1 MLLAGCWGSAV
12 WAQPFS
18 LFPSQ
23 FELSGSVHLDEVDS
37 TVRAHLERVKAYVAD
52 QQWDE
57 AVETLRQV
65 MENHAGK
72 VINLA
77 GRRYVNLADYCHLQ
91 IASLPP
97 PALELY
103 RQRVDALAQ
112 KSYEEG
118 IATHNAALLAGVVN
132 QMFCASAGD
141 DALMAL
147 GEIAL
152 EEGRPSIARGYWER
166 IIERPPERIVATTFE
181 TAVHREAVD
190 PPDRDEVLRWYRLD
204 ESTDPAVYR
213 LRHDEYLDDE
223 PARRLVQ
230 FWRAARLPALRLAY
244 PSTSLELADVRARLV
259 LASILEGSLARAKSE
274 LEALRHAHPAAV
286 GYLAGRQEPYVTAL
300 ERLIGDAEGW
310 PARRTTD
317 DWPTFAGNAA
327 RNKVARQTV
336 DIGAEI
342 WPAISLGEPLM
353 ADVANAHKFSSHRVG
368 ERSDALLSYHP
379 VVAGELLLVCNGL
392 QIFAFDLRSGK
403 PAWPGD
409 PKKRP
414 GEIYSEEIAGVPL
427 GRAMR
432 GLGVPRFTLTVA
444 DGKLYARMG
453 SQVTT
458 RPVESYES
466 HTGSLVCLDLNAQG
480 RLLWKI
486 APDDEKWAF
495 EGAPLVDGTEVYVG
509 MRKSDVR
516 PQVHV
521 ACFDGETGRRRWR
534 TMISSAETPAGG
546 QAEELTHNLLTLE
559 QGVLFANTNLGAVA
573 AIAARDGHVQWIS
586 TYPRAK
592 RSSSSGQDKRAAHFY
607 RDLNPCVYHRGVLL
621 VAPSDS
627 EYILAFDATTGQTLW
642 ESHLA
647 ADAVHLLGVGGG
659 NLIASGDHLW
669 WLDVEG
675 GKVMA
680 KWPEQSPSGYGRGI
694 LAGDKIYWPTR
705 DALYVF
711 DQQVSRS
718 GQAPIVRDPIL
729 LSGEK
734 RQAGGGNLVIGHGVM
749 LIATANKLYAF
760 GHRPSPAATAGPA
773 EKAPNNR

>member
-1 MLLAGCWGSAV
+1 
-12 WAQPFS
+12 
-18 LFPSQ
+18 
-23 FELSGSVHLDEVDS
+23 VHLDEVDS

-52 QQWDE
+52 GQWDE

-65 MENHAGK
+65 MESHAGK

-77 GRRYVNLADYCHLQ
+77 GRRYINLADYCHLQ
-91 IASLPP
+91 IAALPP

-103 RQRVDALAQ
+103 RQRVDPLAQ
-112 KSYEEG
+112 KWCEEG
-118 IATHNAALLAGVVN
+118 IATRNATLLANVVH
-132 QMFCASAGD
+132 QMFCSSYGD
-141 DALMAL
+141 EALMAL

-152 EEGRPSIARGYWER
+152 EEGRPSIARGYWEQ
-166 IIERPPERIVATTFE
+166 IVERPPERIAATKFE
-181 TAVHREAVD
+181 TAVNHEGIEPA
-190 PPDRDEVLRWYRLD
+190 DRDEVLKWYRLD

-213 LRHDEYLDDE
+213 LRHDEYQNDDSV
-223 PARRLVQ
+223 RQLVQ
-230 FWRAARLPALRLAY
+230 FWRAARLPASRLAY

-259 LASILEGSLARAKSE
+259 LASILEGSLSRAKGE
-274 LEALRHAHPAAV
+274 LEALRHTNPDAA
-286 GYLAGRQEPYVTAL
+286 GALAGRQQPYAAAL
-300 ERLIGDAEGW
+300 ERMIGEADEW
-310 PARRTTD
+310 PARPVSD
-317 DWPTFAGNAA
+317 DWPTFAGNSA

-336 DIGAEI
+336 DIGAEL
-342 WPAISLGEPLM
+342 WPAILLGEPLM
-353 ADVANAHKFSSHRVG
+353 ADVANSQKFSAHRVG
-368 ERSDALLSYHP
+368 ERSDSLLSYHP
-379 VVAGELLLVCNGL
+379 VVSGDLLLFCNLL
-392 QIFAFDLRSGK
+392 QVFAFDLRTGK

-409 PKKRP
+409 PKKKP
-414 GEIYSEEIAGVPL
+414 GEIYSEEIPGAPL
-427 GRAMR
+427 GRTAMR

-444 DGKLYARMG
+444 GGKLYARMG

-466 HTGSLVCLDLNAQG
+466 HAGSLVCLDLNAQG

-486 APDDEKWAF
+486 APDDDKWAF
-495 EGAPLVDGTEVYVG
+495 EGAPLVDGTDVYVA

-516 PQVHV
+516 PQAHV
-521 ACFDGETGRRRWR
+521 ACFDAETGRRRWR
-534 TMISSAETPAGG
+534 TMVSSAETPAGG

-559 QGVLFANTNLGAVA
+559 QGVLFTNTNLGAVA
-573 AIAARDGHVQWIS
+573 AIAARDGHVLWIS

-607 RDLNPCVYHRGVLL
+607 RDLNPCIYYRGILA

-627 EYILAFDATTGQTLW
+627 EYILAFDATTGQMLW
-642 ESHLA
+642 DSHLA

-669 WLDVEG
+669 WLDIEG

-680 KWPEQSPSGYGRGI
+680 KWPEQSPPGYGRGI

-711 DQQVSRS
+711 DQHVSRP

-729 LSGEK
+729 LNVDK
-734 RQAGGGNLVIGHGVM
+734 RQAGGGNLVIGQGVM
-749 LIATANKLYAF
+749 LIATPNKLFAF
-760 GHRPSPAATAGPA
+760 GSPPGATSTAGRVSGAGPP
-773 EKAPNNR
+773 EKAPANR